1 MARITRITR
10 VKQHRADNPDCLPDA
25 FLIHRRMAAPHPP
38 SHATLNPTP
47 EPPPV
52 SAAMAL
58 AHRKY
63 WRFNLALIATLMTLG
78 FIVSFVVPLMA
89 PALAQVRVGGF
100 RLPFYFGAQGAILIY
115 LALIVVYI
123 VLMQRADRQLQRA
136 FEADSKR
143 GASSDAASGAMAGSA
158 NGAGTNASAARGR

>member
-1 MARITRITR
+1 
-10 VKQHRADNPDCLPDA
+10 
-25 FLIHRRMAAPHPP
+25 MAAPHLS
-38 SHATLNPTP
+38 SHATLNPPP

-78 FIVSFVVPLMA
+78 FFVSFVVPMLA

-100 RLPFYFGAQGAILIY
+100 SLPFYFGAQGAILIY

-123 VLMQRADRQLQRA
+123 VLMQRADRRLQRA
-136 FEADSKR
+136 FEVDSQR
-143 GASSDAASGAMAGSA
+143 DAASGPAADSPSRANDDVKAGA
-158 NGAGTNASAARGR
+158 DTPAVRGR

>member
-1 MARITRITR
+1 
-10 VKQHRADNPDCLPDA
+10 
-25 FLIHRRMAAPHPP
+25 MAAPHLS
-38 SHATLNPTP
+38 SHVKLNPAP

-63 WRFNLALIATLMTLG
+63 WRFNLALIAVLMTLG
-78 FIVSFVVPLMA
+78 FFVSFVVPLLA
-89 PALAQVRVGGF
+89 PGLAPVRVGGF
-100 RLPFYFGAQGAILIY
+100 SLPFYFGAQGAILIY

-136 FEADSKR
+136 FEADSQR
-143 GASSDAASGAMAGSA
+143 DAASGPAADSTGGA
-158 NGAGTNASAARGR
+158 NDDVNVGTDAPAARGR

>member
-1 MARITRITR
+1 
-10 VKQHRADNPDCLPDA
+10 
-25 FLIHRRMAAPHPP
+25 MAAPHPS
-38 SHATLNPTP
+38 SHAPLNPLP

-63 WRFNLALIATLMTLG
+63 WRFNLALITVLMTLG
-78 FIVSFVVPLMA
+78 FFVSFVVPL
-89 PALAQVRVGGF
+89 LASELGQVRVGGF
-100 RLPFYFGAQGAILIY
+100 RLPFYVGAQGAILIY

-136 FEADSKR
+136 FEADAQR
-143 GASSDAASGAMAGSA
+143 DAASGPTADSTRREKVD
-158 NGAGTNASAARGR
+158 TNAPAARGR

>member
-1 MARITRITR
+1 M
-10 VKQHRADNPDCLPDA
+10 NPP
-25 FLIHRRMAAPHPP
+25 
-38 SHATLNPTP
+38 P

-63 WRFNLALIATLMTLG
+63 WRFNLALIAVLMTLG
-78 FIVSFVVPLMA
+78 FFVSFVVPLLA

-100 RLPFYFGAQGAILIY
+100 SLPFYFGAQGAILIY

-123 VLMQRADRQLQRA
+123 VLMQRADRRLQRA
-136 FEADSKR
+136 FEADSQR
-143 GASSDAASGAMAGSA
+143 DAASGPAADSTSGA
-158 NGAGTNASAARGR
+158 NDEVNVGTDAPAARGR